1 MHTYKQV
8 CTEDRQVFPPLSYK
22 FIPQS
27 IKGGD
32 SGEDDDDDVG
42 SRLFEKFM
50 LLLVV
55 VFFFTL
61 LFFKM
66 QQKKVFQHLI
76 RVPSPDCKVC
86 GEGFESR
93 FTSCS

>member
-50 LLLVV
+50 LLL
-55 VFFFTL
+55 FRGFLFYFTL
-61 LFFKM
+61 F
-66 QQKKVFQHLI
+66 
-76 RVPSPDCKVC
+76 
-86 GEGFESR
+86 
-93 FTSCS
+93 